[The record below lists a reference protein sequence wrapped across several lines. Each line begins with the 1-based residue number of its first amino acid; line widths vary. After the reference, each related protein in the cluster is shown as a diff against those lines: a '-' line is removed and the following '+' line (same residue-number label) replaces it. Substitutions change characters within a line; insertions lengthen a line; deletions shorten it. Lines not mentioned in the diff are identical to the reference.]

1 MTLDRL
7 AVDSSAA
14 VDYFDPTRHTPPAI
28 DQADELVLPLPVLG
42 ELRFGALNASAEW
55 RPRMLETL
63 DAFVER
69 CEVLLPDL
77 QTADVYARVRASI
90 RFPVTMSRRRE
101 EIPFARRNEIKRR
114 FSEKGKR
121 ENSGFFSS
129 AAAAD
134 AAADIRKS
142 APRTGAVKGA
152 LRAPR
157 SGL

>member
-28 DQADELVLPLPVLG
+28 DQADQLVLPLPVLG

-101 EIPFARRNEIKRR
+101 VHLLNDVWIAALCIQHELPLLTNDRDFEAIPDLTI
-114 FSEKGKR
+114 
-121 ENSGFFSS
+121 
-129 AAAAD
+129 
-134 AAADIRKS
+134 IRW
-142 APRTGAVKGA
+142 
-152 LRAPR
+152 
-157 SGL
+157 